1 MPRSMDQSSISH
13 STGRPICESVE
24 DFGSK
29 PKHWRSSRAAAVAA
43 AASKID
49 IEKMVVVVADL
60 RSMNVA
66 AERPDTMVWPWPKW
80 SNDSPRMRSSAKK
93 CAQNRAGA
101 PLELGPG
108 FARISTGK
116 GMIPL

>member
-24 DFGSK
+24 DFGSRQRR
-29 PKHWRSSRAAAVAA
+29 WRSSRVAAAA

-49 IEKMVVVVADL
+49 VEKMVVVVADL

-66 AERPDTMVWPWPKW
+66 AERPDTMVWPWPRW
-80 SNDSPRMRSSAKK
+80 SNDSPRKRSSPKK
-93 CAQNRAGA
+93 CAQNRSGA
-101 PLELGPG
+101 PLE
-108 FARISTGK
+108 
-116 GMIPL
+116 